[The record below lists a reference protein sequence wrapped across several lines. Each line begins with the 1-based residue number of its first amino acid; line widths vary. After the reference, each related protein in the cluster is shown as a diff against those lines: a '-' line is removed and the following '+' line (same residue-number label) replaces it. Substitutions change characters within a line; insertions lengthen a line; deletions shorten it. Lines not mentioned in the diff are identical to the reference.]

1 MKWLL
6 KAVIVFILAIFSPL
20 LAETNSTV
28 EINSTAPTTTDV
40 TILNEGIDLTPRGL
54 DISSLYLATFNR
66 FPDADGL
73 EYWEDSA
80 FSLEE
85 ISESFFY
92 QRETQ
97 ILYPAN
103 QATEIFVEEVY
114 LNYLNRGIDDAGLT
128 YWTTELDENRII
140 RGHFIL
146 AVINGVKG
154 DDVQFVEDREE
165 VLTVFMK
172 SGLDETKSEE
182 VLTELEKNGKESAI
196 VLISDLSNEDAK
208 IEEFGNA
215 KVEVVSYPT
224 ETNETTVTVKL
235 KVNEVPRR
243 QLIELKE
250 ELGTFIY
257 PITITMLTISGKRLY
272 NYTDETVTVTK
283 IKTPEDTNTT
293 Q

>member
-1 MKWLL
+1 MYKSYIKGLIMKTLS
-6 KAVIVFILAIFSPL
+6 KIVIVLIFVLYSPL
-20 LAETNSTV
+20 YAETN
-28 EINSTAPTTTDV
+28 TTT
-40 TILNEGIDLTPRGL
+40 TITSSEGIDLTTRGL
-54 DISSLYLATFNR
+54 DISALYLATFDR

-97 ILYPAN
+97 ILYPSN
-103 QATEIFVEEVY
+103 DPTELFVEKVY
-114 LNYLNRGIDDAGLT
+114 LNYLNRGIDDAGLN
-128 YWTTELDENRII
+128 YWTEEIDEGRMI

-146 AVINGVKG
+146 AVINGVQG
-154 DDVQFVEDREE
+154 DDVTFVKERED
-165 VLTVFMK
+165 VLKAFMK
-172 SGLDETKSEE
+172 SGLDTTQSEI
-182 VLTELEKNGKESAI
+182 VLTDLEDNGKISSLE
-196 VLISDLSNEDAK
+196 LISDLSDEEQK
-208 IEEFGNA
+208 ISEFANA
-215 KVEVVSYPT
+215 KVDIVSYPT

-243 QLIELKE
+243 LLLELNK

-257 PITITMLTISGKRLY
+257 PITITMLTISGKKLY
-272 NYTDETVTVTK
+272 NYTDEKVTVTK
-283 IKTPEDTNTT
+283 IKTPEDVNAT